1 MTHKEMI
8 KFGKNYVKKCNFNSE
23 KEPASIN
30 DVNIINILVSNKYNA
45 GKKNFKYFWLYK
57 SF

>member
-1 MTHKEMI
+1 MI
-8 KFGKNYVKKCNFNSE
+8 KFGKNYVKKCNFNSG

-30 DVNIINILVSNKYNA
+30 DVNSINILVSNKYNA